1 MIAGQTAN
9 DESEQSAFYDP
20 EVIAVCLNC
29 RRPNVE
35 VACGYTGC
43 PAFRAAM
50 KRAKAARRKKK
61 LEAIQKRE
69 RRAV

>member
-20 EVIAVCLNC
+20 EVIAVCMNC
-29 RRPNVE
+29 QRPNVDI
-35 VACGYTGC
+35 ACGHTGC

-50 KRAKAARRKKK
+50 KRAVAARRKKK